1 MHLKS
6 ARADFFLLDLLVL
19 RCCFLAYSDFRLEK
33 VQNAMLSFFEL
44 CLEKLKH
51 SIQKLS
57 NLTISY
63 QFINDVSG
71 KKSVPQNKPNN
82 KILLRQ
88 VD

>member
-44 CLEKLKH
+44 CLEKH

-71 KKSVPQNKPNN
+71 EKSVTHNKPDN

>member
-19 RCCFLAYSDFRLEK
+19 KGCFLAYSDFRLEK
-33 VQNAMLSFFEL
+33 VQNAMLSCFEL
-44 CLEKLKH
+44 CLEKH

-71 KKSVPQNKPNN
+71 EKSVPQNKPDN

>member
-19 RCCFLAYSDFRLEK
+19 KCCFLAYSDFRLEK

-44 CLEKLKH
+44 CLEKH

-71 KKSVPQNKPNN
+71 EKSVPQNN
-82 KILLRQ
+82 ILLRQ

>member
-19 RCCFLAYSDFRLEK
+19 KCCFLAYSDFRLEK

-44 CLEKLKH
+44 CLEKH
-51 SIQKLS
+51 STQNLS

-71 KKSVPQNKPNN
+71 EKSVPQNN
-82 KILLRQ
+82 ILLRQ